1 MGTISRAFFARNLVD
16 SGTKVNYETKCL
28 CSWNKI
34 VALFLKSSIFE
45 TYKTPSMKKIL
56 LLAITFSL
64 TSCAQ
69 VQQTLNQLPQ
79 LSSQIPGVGGVDIA
93 SGLKE
98 ALNKGITQQVSKLT
112 AVDGFYKN
120 EAVKILMPAELQ
132 KVDATL
138 RKIGLGS
145 LADEGIKVLN
155 RAAEDAVK
163 EATPIFVSAVKNM
176 TFTDAKNILLGND
189 SAATT
194 YLQGSTTTALYGK
207 FNPVIKSS
215 FEKVGADVIWTK
227 IINKYNTIPL
237 VKKVNP
243 DLTDYTTNQAL
254 AGVFKMIAVEE
265 KEIRN
270 NISARTTPLLKS
282 VFAMQDNK

>member
-1 MGTISRAFFARNLVD
+1 
-16 SGTKVNYETKCL
+16 
-28 CSWNKI
+28 
-34 VALFLKSSIFE
+34 
-45 TYKTPSMKKIL
+45 MKKII
-56 LLAITFSL
+56 LLAFAFSL

-79 LSSQIPGVGGVDIA
+79 IASQLPVGNADIA

-120 EAVKILMPAELQ
+120 EAVKILMPEELQ

-138 RKIGLGS
+138 RKVGLSS
-145 LADEGIKVLN
+145 LADEGIKMLN

-163 EATPIFVSAVKNM
+163 EATPIFVTAVKNM
-176 TFTDAKNILLGND
+176 SFTDAKNILLGND

-215 FEKVGADVIWTK
+215 FEKVGADVVWK
-227 IINKYNTIPL
+227 NIITKYNTIPL

-243 DLTDYTTNQAL
+243 DLTDYTTTQAL
-254 AGVFKMIAVEE
+254 SGVFKMIAVEE

-282 VFAMQDNK
+282 VFALQDGK

>member
-1 MGTISRAFFARNLVD
+1 
-16 SGTKVNYETKCL
+16 
-28 CSWNKI
+28 
-34 VALFLKSSIFE
+34 
-45 TYKTPSMKKIL
+45 MKKIL
-56 LLAITFSL
+56 LLAVTFSL

-79 LSSQIPGVGGVDIA
+79 IASQIPSSGTVDIA

-120 EAVKILMPAELQ
+120 EAVKILMPEELQ

-138 RKIGLGS
+138 RKVGLSS
-145 LADEGIKVLN
+145 LADEGIKMLN

-163 EATPIFVSAVKNM
+163 EATPIFVTAVKNM
-176 TFTDAKNILLGND
+176 TFTDAKNILLGTDN
-189 SAATT
+189 AATS
-194 YLQGSTTTALYGK
+194 YLQNSTTTALYAK

-215 FEKVGADVIWTK
+215 FEKVGADAVWTK
-227 IINKYNTIPL
+227 IITKYNTIPL

-243 DLTDYTTNQAL
+243 DLTDYTTNRAL
-254 AGVFKMIAVEE
+254 SGVFKMIAVEE
-265 KEIRN
+265 KDIRN
-270 NISARTTPLLKS
+270 NISARTTPLLQK
-282 VFAMQDNK
+282 VFAMQDGK